1 MNIVIGYFLRGLLFV
16 VPIAVTLYVVVQLFQ
31 FIDGLLARVVNPY
44 LPNYV
49 VGTGLGLVV
58 LILVITLLGII
69 TSSVIAQQV
78 QLLIG
83 KALER
88 VPLIKTIYSAIKDL
102 LSAFVGK
109 EKRFEQPV
117 LVKLGHNLEIERV
130 GFLTKSSLA
139 DIGLDSDKVA
149 VYLPH
154 AYAWSGNLVI
164 VPRNLVTPLNIK
176 PAEAMKLIISGGVTH
191 IVQRRPDG
199 K

>member
-1 MNIVIGYFLRGLLFV
+1 
-16 VPIAVTLYVVVQLFQ
+16 
-31 FIDGLLARVVNPY
+31 
-44 LPNYV
+44 V

-83 KALER
+83 KALDR

-117 LVKLGHNLEIERV
+117 LVKLGHNLDIERV
-130 GFLTKSSLA
+130 GFLTKNSLTEIGLA
-139 DIGLDSDKVA
+139 DDKVA

-164 VPRNLVTPLNIK
+164 VPRILVTPLNIK
-176 PAEAMKLIISGGVTH
+176 PAEAMKFIISGGVTH
-191 IVQRRPDG
+191 IAAKHTNP